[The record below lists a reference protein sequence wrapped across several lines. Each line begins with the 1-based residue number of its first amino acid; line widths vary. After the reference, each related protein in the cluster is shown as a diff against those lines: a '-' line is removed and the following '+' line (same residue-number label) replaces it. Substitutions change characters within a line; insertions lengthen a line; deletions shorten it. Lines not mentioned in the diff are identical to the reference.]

1 MNLLTLDFQGMAV
14 HASRDA
20 WFNAT
25 EIAEAYGKRLD
36 KFWEREETK
45 EYLDGLCEILNTPK
59 TGDLNKPFNIKG
71 YPQFI
76 KTKRGKNGGTWLH
89 PDLMVHFA
97 RWVNIRFGIWADQ
110 TIKAL
115 LLENTAWQTARHEL
129 KSVTKLKNRLLRDQR
144 AAHGKT
150 TQSHHFSNEALLEY
164 EALTGKRHIVS
175 RDLLDVTQIAALDA
189 ITAENTALIA
199 RDLSYQERKSR
210 LLVFAK
216 TLNYPPVQ
224 AHQRNAAKLRF
235 DS

>member
-59 TGDLNKPFNIKG
+59 TGDLNKPFNIKD

-129 KSVTKLKNRLLRDQR
+129 KSITKLKNRLLRDQR
-144 AAHGKT
+144 AADGKN
-150 TQSHHFSNEALLEY
+150 TQSHHYCNEAMLEY
-164 EALTGKRHIVS
+164 EALTGKRGIIS
-175 RDLLDVTQIAALDA
+175 RDLLNADQIAALDA
-189 ITAENTALIA
+189 ITAENAAMIA
-199 RDLSYQERKSR
+199 QGWSYQKRKPCLLAFGQNLNRQR
-210 LLVFAK
+210 L
-216 TLNYPPVQ
+216 Q
-224 AHQRNAAKLRF
+224 AA
-235 DS
+235 